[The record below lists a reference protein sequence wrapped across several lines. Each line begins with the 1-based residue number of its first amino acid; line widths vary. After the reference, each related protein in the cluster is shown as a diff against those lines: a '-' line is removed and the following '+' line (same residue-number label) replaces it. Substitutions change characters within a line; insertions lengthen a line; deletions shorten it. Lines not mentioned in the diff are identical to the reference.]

1 MKAAGPYA
9 AVTMAWYTRQ
19 ATSTETFP
27 ARAPA
32 ANMDAVG
39 LPGSA
44 CPQAKPGAGV
54 AAGSVGTDSPLGR
67 FAMAG

>member
-1 MKAAGPYA
+1 
-9 AVTMAWYTRQ
+9 MAWYTRQ

-32 ANMDAVG
+32 ANMEAVG

-44 CPQAKPGAGV
+44 CPQAMSGAAI
-54 AAGSVGTDSPLGR
+54 AAGSIGNDSAFGR
-67 FAMAG
+67 FAVGG